1 LLREPLNAR
10 KQKVV
15 DYAFSYLDLEG
26 SGSLRVQ
33 NLVQLFDI
41 SKNPEG
47 VKKSRDQLLGEFLEC
62 FSEGDRAD
70 GKITKNEWNT
80 YYVDVAISIPS
91 DDVFVKFV
99 ESTWQI
105 ADNQHDT
112 AFTDKVK
119 SLLGMTRQRLLMLS
133 NNTEEEFKLRSIF
146 KQFDLNHSGG
156 ISILEL
162 AAMLAKLGIVVDQKY
177 IEAMHAQID
186 TNRNGLIDFEE
197 FANLVIY
204 NPYK

>member
-1 LLREPLNAR
+1 LNAR

>member
-1 LLREPLNAR
+1 MSDR

-47 VKKSRDQLLGEFLEC
+47 VKKSRDQLLAEFLEC
-62 FSEGDRAD
+62 FAEGGRAD
-70 GKITKNEWNT
+70 GRISKQEWT
-80 YYVDVAISIPS
+80 AYYVDVAISIPS
-91 DDVFVKFV
+91 DDAFVKYV

-105 ADNQHDT
+105 VDNQQDT

-146 KQFDLNHSGG
+146 KQFDLNNSGG

-177 IEAMHAQID
+177 IEAMHAHID
-186 TNRNGLIDFEE
+186 SNSNGLIDFEE

>member
-1 LLREPLNAR
+1 M
-10 KQKVV
+10 
-15 DYAFSYLDLEG
+15 
-26 SGSLRVQ
+26 
-33 NLVQLFDI
+33 
-41 SKNPEG
+41 
-47 VKKSRDQLLGEFLEC
+47 
-62 FSEGDRAD
+62 
-70 GKITKNEWNT
+70 
-80 YYVDVAISIPS
+80 DVAISIPN
-91 DDVFVKFV
+91 DDAFVKYV

-105 ADNQHDT
+105 MDNQQDT

-133 NNTEEEFKLRSIF
+133 NNTDEEFKLRSIF
-146 KQFDLNHSGG
+146 KQFDLNNSGG

-177 IEAMHAQID
+177 IEAMHADID
-186 TNRNGLIDFEE
+186 TNRNGLIDFDE

>member
-1 LLREPLNAR
+1 MNAR

>member
-1 LLREPLNAR
+1 MNAR

-146 KQFDLNHSGG
+146 KQFDLNHPGG